1 MQEMAR
7 KMHDL
12 AACRW
17 HHQGYA
23 ENGKGAAVSGRED
36 PLPQGVTDDYP
47 RADSGQG
54 VSIQP
59 GAGRRMGREGSDVL
73 YRKACDRTGSPVG
86 SPWWLITKNE
96 KDHFEVFT
104 LDDGSTLPV
113 FSGEGE
119 AEMYLWC
126 EGACER
132 GWEAR
137 RSTSQEIMSML
148 DGPCSAAGAVA
159 LDPSPRFIDGWPA
172 SLVNLDRS
180 RFVEWMVSRESLP
193 S

>member
-12 AACRW
+12 AARRW

-23 ENGKGAAVSGRED
+23 ENGKGAAVSGGED
-36 PLPQGVTDDYP
+36 PLPQRVTEYP
-47 RADSGQG
+47 RTNIGQD

-59 GAGRRMGREGSDVL
+59 GARRRMGREGSDVL
-73 YRKACDRTGSPVG
+73 YRKACDRTGSPPG
-86 SPWWLITKNE
+86 SPWWLITKNGR
-96 KDHFEVFT
+96 DHFEVFT
-104 LDDGSTLPV
+104 LDDGCTLPV

-126 EGACER
+126 EGACGR
-132 GWEAR
+132 GWATR
-137 RSTSQEIMSML
+137 RSTPWEVMSML
-148 DGPCSAAGAVA
+148 DGPCSDAGAVA
-159 LDPSPRFIDGWPA
+159 LDPSPRFIDGRPT

-180 RFVEWMVSRESLP
+180 RFVEWMVSREGRLS
-193 S
+193 